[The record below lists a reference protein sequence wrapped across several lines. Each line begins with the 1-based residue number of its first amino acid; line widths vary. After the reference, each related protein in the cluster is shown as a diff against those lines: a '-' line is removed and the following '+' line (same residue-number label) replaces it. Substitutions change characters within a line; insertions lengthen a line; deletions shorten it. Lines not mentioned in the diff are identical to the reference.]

1 MITAKEDSFE
11 EIGIGLQPHIEVM
24 IWNSSLDEKV
34 KEKLM
39 KQMLSLRTNE
49 EAVALIHLLQ
59 DSQPIPGLHRTP
71 ITQYE
76 IVEATRNRADRD
88 DFQEDRKKCN

>member
-11 EIGIGLQPHIEVM
+11 ELRIGLQPHIEVL
-24 IWNSSLDEKV
+24 IWNSSLNELA

-39 KQMLSLRTNE
+39 NQMINLKTNE
-49 EAVALIHLLQ
+49 EAIAMIDYLQ
-59 DSQPIPGLHRTP
+59 EYQAIPGLERTP

-76 IVEATRNRADRD
+76 IVRATRERADRD
-88 DFQEDRKKCN
+88 DFSERKR